1 MWAWF
6 WDHVLQNIAEQVKQ
20 MGHTDSVATVHQT
33 QHGKG
38 VIRIH
43 VRKQVRV
50 ELLPYVLQ
58 QLLVK
63 NHNQIKKSVIC
74 LNWRIRPH

>member
-1 MWAWF
+1 MKDLVVGMVWGP
-6 WDHVLQNIAEQVKQ
+6 VLQNIAEQIKQ
-20 MGHTDSVATVHQT
+20 MGHNDSVATVNQI

-50 ELLPYVLQ
+50 ELLPNVLQ

-63 NHNQIKKSVIC
+63 SHNQIKT
-74 LNWRIRPH
+74 NP